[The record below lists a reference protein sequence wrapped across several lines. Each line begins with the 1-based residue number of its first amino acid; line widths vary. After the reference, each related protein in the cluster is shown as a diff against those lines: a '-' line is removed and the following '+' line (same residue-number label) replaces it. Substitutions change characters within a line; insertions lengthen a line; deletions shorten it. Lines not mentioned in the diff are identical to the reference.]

1 MAHRIAK
8 YNICAEFWGD
18 EHHCR
23 PPQYKFW
30 GDVFPRP
37 PVIYAHATGTAGCR
51 PFGGRNGK
59 LHRIRNIY
67 RLPYGKIISSSLLI
81 SSCVKSACV
90 AQSFL
95 HSMQQ

>member
-30 GDVFPRP
+30 GDVSPRP
-37 PVIYAHATGTAGCR
+37 PVIYAHGRRVKTNPPRRLTAVR
-51 PFGGRNGK
+51 
-59 LHRIRNIY
+59 HRT
-67 RLPYGKIISSSLLI
+67 
-81 SSCVKSACV
+81 C
-90 AQSFL
+90 
-95 HSMQQ
+95 